1 MDFNHYVDGAL
12 TSLLDSAKFLKEIS
26 DSVSDLGGGDEIRNL
41 VEENA
46 SSRVEQAEKI
56 IELKTK
62 HKGHLE
68 AMQQAKDESATVEE
82 FERIWEERRDALDR
96 KPIDVKSAAEYQSFK
111 RAVESTLAQ
120 PEVNE
125 TDDDDVVPMEL
136 PGVNVFSPYDPWTK
150 ALIKNPVRNKV
161 CGHIYDRDYVHSLI
175 KDNIGIRCPV
185 AGCANR
191 AYINPGHLIEDAQI
205 RHKMRQVMNQIAKV
219 DIDEVSSDDEESK

>member
-12 TSLLDSAKFLKEIS
+12 TSLLDTAKFLKEIS

-46 SSRVEQAEKI
+46 GLRVEQAEKI

-68 AMQQAKDESATVEE
+68 AMQQAKDESTTVEE

-120 PEVNE
+120 PEANE
-125 TDDDDVVPMEL
+125 TGDDDVVPMEL
-136 PGVNVFSPYDPWTK
+136 PG
-150 ALIKNPVRNKV
+150 
-161 CGHIYDRDYVHSLI
+161 
-175 KDNIGIRCPV
+175 
-185 AGCANR
+185 
-191 AYINPGHLIEDAQI
+191 
-205 RHKMRQVMNQIAKV
+205 
-219 DIDEVSSDDEESK
+219 